1 MKIKVDRILGIEIL
15 IVLLITNYMFVTV
28 ICKDNFVLKYS
39 RDVILLLLIIVGLKG
54 KKENTVW
61 NTKAVVI
68 SILLFC
74 IMFVFAILKTESVQ
88 VVLVTFR
95 KYFFPLAFLFAL
107 NRINLVQY
115 QKRLFKFLVL
125 FFSIL
130 SFWGIFQALILGDS
144 FLRKLGYPVVYSY
157 YYQRDMLYNSFY
169 FGGLGIQRVVATLSS
184 SNSCALA
191 LGVTLIFLLVN
202 NQNVCVR
209 WKKMRYFVITMAF
222 LLTYSRSNFL
232 ALLLT
237 VLIFGFKYI
246 PYKKQIGISVIVLGL
261 TIVIIGIYQGET
273 GIFYKLLIWIESSV
287 KFTDSSAAGRSGIW
301 QDALQQALKSP
312 FGIGLG
318 HVGSVATN
326 TGVSDLVFSCE
337 NSYLTIALDTGWIG
351 LAGYS
356 GFLIYLLRYL
366 WMNSKKYKKMHD
378 FVGYRICVS
387 ATMILS
393 YLIIVMFFSNHIQ
406 NMETMCL
413 VYLYIG
419 MALSYISNKRNN
431 GVEKFDK
438 MGSAIQL

>member
-222 LLTYSRSNFL
+222 LLTYSRSNFFS
-232 ALLLT
+232 T
-237 VLIFGFKYI
+237 FVN
-246 PYKKQIGISVIVLGL
+246 SV
-261 TIVIIGIYQGET
+261 
-273 GIFYKLLIWIESSV
+273 
-287 KFTDSSAAGRSGIW
+287 
-301 QDALQQALKSP
+301 
-312 FGIGLG
+312 
-318 HVGSVATN
+318 N
-326 TGVSDLVFSCE
+326 
-337 NSYLTIALDTGWIG
+337 
-351 LAGYS
+351 
-356 GFLIYLLRYL
+356 L
-366 WMNSKKYKKMHD
+366 W
-378 FVGYRICVS
+378 V
-387 ATMILS
+387 
-393 YLIIVMFFSNHIQ
+393 
-406 NMETMCL
+406 
-413 VYLYIG
+413 
-419 MALSYISNKRNN
+419 
-431 GVEKFDK
+431 
-438 MGSAIQL
+438 